1 MTMSVK
7 QSYFADEFVRFCE
20 AAWFDLPLAAAGRV
34 AGRVDEKNLSEA
46 GWKVY
51 EAWVNL
57 ANEAANRLYANPA
70 FGQATGRTF
79 ETVLRLRRVGDALT
93 SAFFANLWPA
103 LGLPTQSQI
112 NALRDE
118 VIALREQVA
127 NAPATQ
133 PARHP
138 VQAPAEP
145 PLASAEWP
153 RALRNGASHEKSWA
167 NGEGKQRVAA

>member
-1 MTMSVK
+1 M
-7 QSYFADEFVRFCE
+7 RFCE
-20 AAWFDLPLAAAGRV
+20 AAWFDLPLAAAGRI
-34 AGRVDEKNLSEA
+34 AGSVDEKSLSEA
-46 GWKVY
+46 GWKAY
-51 EAWVNL
+51 EAWVGL

-70 FGQATGRTF
+70 FGEATGRAF
-79 ETVLRLRRVGDALT
+79 ETALKLQRVGDALA

-127 NAPATQ
+127 NAPSAQQSQ
-133 PARHP
+133 PP
-138 VQAPAEP
+138 PQPPAEQP
-145 PLASAEWP
+145 SASAEWP
-153 RALRNGASHEKSWA
+153 RALRNGSSRETAAWA